1 MNWPLTLRLGCVNT
15 RLTYLFFYVFLLRG
29 PLISRR
35 LATILPHC
43 HSTFDATTLKR
54 EKGQNMPQAESR
66 SWVSRFAKCEDGS
79 ATVESLFWFP
89 LFMFILVLVADV
101 SFIFFGKAQALRVIQ
116 DGNRALSVGRF
127 NDTESTQDFIAV
139 ALQPFSENVVVTT
152 TVQDGVVTST
162 AKIPT
167 TDLMAV
173 GSIPGINNIDVVVTA
188 QHFLEQ

>member
-1 MNWPLTLRLGCVNT
+1 
-15 RLTYLFFYVFLLRG
+15 
-29 PLISRR
+29 
-35 LATILPHC
+35 
-43 HSTFDATTLKR
+43 
-54 EKGQNMPQAESR
+54 MPQAESR
-66 SWVSRFAKCEDGS
+66 SWVSRFAKSEDGS

>member
-1 MNWPLTLRLGCVNT
+1 MT
-15 RLTYLFFYVFLLRG
+15 
-29 PLISRR
+29 
-35 LATILPHC
+35 
-43 HSTFDATTLKR
+43 
-54 EKGQNMPQAESR
+54 QAESR
-66 SWVSRFAKCEDGS
+66 SWVSRFKDCEDGS

-127 NDTESTQDFIAV
+127 NDTDSTRDFITA
-139 ALQPFSENVVVTT
+139 ALQPFAENVVVTT
-152 TVQDGVVTST
+152 TVDDGVVTST
-162 AKIPT
+162 ATIPT

-173 GSIPGINNIDVVVTA
+173 GSIPGISSIDVVVTA